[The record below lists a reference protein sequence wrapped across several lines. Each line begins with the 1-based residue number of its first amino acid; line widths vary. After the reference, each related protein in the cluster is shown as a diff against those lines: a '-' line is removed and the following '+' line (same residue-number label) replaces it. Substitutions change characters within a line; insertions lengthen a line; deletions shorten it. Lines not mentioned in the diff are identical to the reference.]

1 MYSTPRS
8 QFVKQ
13 MPSTGKKFPDAIAV
27 IFTRCVQLVHGDVD
41 GALVDVVFRLLLLLL
56 LLLGRQCR
64 PGGVPGPAAEAA
76 VALRRGVGSLHGGRR
91 RLPPAQL
98 RRLGPGRGE
107 LLALG
112 GLGRRRLVVEA
123 RHGRGLERQA
133 LPQQL
138 QSLLLLSLQAGS
150 EKKNQRTFLG
160 VHKCTWKSWHRLR
173 TKNP

>member
-1 MYSTPRS
+1 
-8 QFVKQ
+8 
-13 MPSTGKKFPDAIAV
+13 
-27 IFTRCVQLVHGDVD
+27 VHGDVD
-41 GALVDVVFRLLLLLL
+41 GALVDVVFRLLLLLW

-64 PGGVPGPAAEAA
+64 RGGVPGPATEAA

-112 GLGRRRLVVEA
+112 GGLGQRRLVVEA
-123 RHGRGLERQA
+123 RHGRGLEGQA
-133 LPQQL
+133 LPQL
-138 QSLLLLSLQAGS
+138 LHSLLLLSLQAGS

-160 VHKCTWKSWHRLR
+160 VHKCCGYLLSVGTIENSRWY
-173 TKNP
+173 